1 MVLDVWGRLLMAG
14 TSTQGDMELGAI
26 QIVTQTET
34 THHVD
39 VSPLFLPQLECKT
52 DTRQVR
58 DMFDPSQKKHT
69 QQVDTKRS
77 DDESMKDPK

>member
-1 MVLDVWGRLLMAG
+1 MAG

-39 VSPLFLPQLECKT
+39 VSPLFSASARVQ
-52 DTRQVR
+52 D
-58 DMFDPSQKKHT
+58 
-69 QQVDTKRS
+69 
-77 DDESMKDPK
+77 